1 MTPELWRRAS
11 DAMTNGRATVAERLQ
26 IRAGVS
32 GINTFE
38 QMPLAARKL
47 LLQLESR
54 TPIDA

>member
-1 MTPELWRRAS
+1 
-11 DAMTNGRATVAERLQ
+11 MTNGRATVAERLQ

-38 QMPLAARKL
+38 QMPPAARQL
-47 LLQLESR
+47 LVQLESR